1 MAETNLTVAELGKI
15 AGCHRNT
22 VLNYEKR
29 GHIRS
34 MRDNNNFRR
43 YSLRQALKLKEI
55 LSLRKPSVR
64 CFQRNG
70 AEG

>member
-1 MAETNLTVAELGKI
+1 MKTDLTVDQVAKV

-29 GHIRS
+29 GYIKT

-43 YSLRQALKLKEI
+43 YSLQDAIKNKKLLTI
-55 LSLRKPSVR
+55 RKSV
-64 CFQRNG
+64 
-70 AEG
+70 